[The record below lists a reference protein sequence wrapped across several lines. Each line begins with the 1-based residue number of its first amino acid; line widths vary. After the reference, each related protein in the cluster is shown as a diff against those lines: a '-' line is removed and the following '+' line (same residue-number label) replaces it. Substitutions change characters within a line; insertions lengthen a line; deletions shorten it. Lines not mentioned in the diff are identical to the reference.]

1 VDYLERMRAAQD
13 AYENS
18 AAGVIKMFI

>member
-1 VDYLERMRAAQD
+1 MRAAQD